1 MCRSLYF
8 KAAETPVTLG
18 PVETWKYSLPASVFQ
33 SAAENPLNQGYCAG
47 DICLPSGLLNL
58 TTCFKDTYDL
68 SLPYVLSKPHLLD
81 VDQSVQ
87 SQVLGLSPDS
97 DKHGTDLFVEP
108 ITGLLLG

>member
-8 KAAETPVTLG
+8 KAAETPVNLG

-33 SAAENPLNQGYCAG
+33 SVAENPLNQGFCAG

-58 TTCFKDTYDL
+58 TTCYKDTYDI

-81 VDQSVQ
+81 VDHSVQ